1 MAFVRRKE
9 QRTDYRKRLRL
20 LIGRKNRVV
29 IRKSLNGFN
38 IQIIKYKESSDETV
52 TEVSTKHLK
61 QHGWKGHGGNLPSAY
76 LTGFLFG
83 KIAIKKGFDEG
94 IIDLGL
100 QSKKSQALFAVALG
114 IKDAGFKL
122 PTNAEISEDRL
133 KGGHIAKYA
142 EHLKKTDADKYK
154 KQFSAYLKNDFN
166 PEKLPEHFDEI
177 KKKIEEL

>member
-1 MAFVRRKE
+1 MRRNE

-29 IRKSLNGFN
+29 IRKSLNEFN
-38 IQIIKYKESSDETV
+38 IQIVKYKESGDETV

-61 QHGWKGHGGNLPSAY
+61 QYGWKGHGGNLPSAY

-94 IIDLGL
+94 VIDLGL

-114 IKDAGFKL
+114 IKDAGFSI
-122 PTNAEISEDRL
+122 PVNAEIAQDRL

-142 EHLKKTDADKYK
+142 EHLKKNDQEKYK
-154 KQFSAYLKNDFN
+154 KQFSAYLKNGFN

-177 KKKIEEL
+177 KKRIEEI